1 MRPNA
6 STGLKPHKG
15 EVSLLTWRR
24 SACCPVPAALRNRA
38 GRRGCQKGAG
48 RIARRCRGAGGLP
61 GTTKKDQN
69 GPPGADGELAGL
81 QRIRKNYAK
90 GGAMTQNGC
99 ENNMAAGRRACG
111 TNMYMGEQENT

>member
-1 MRPNA
+1 MHPKAN
-6 STGLKPHKG
+6 T
-15 EVSLLTWRR
+15 
-24 SACCPVPAALRNRA
+24 
-38 GRRGCQKGAG
+38 GRRLTKGKCRYSPGAAARVAPFPPPGATAPGGGGAKKGAG
-48 RIARRCRGAGGLP
+48 RVARRCRGAGGLP

-111 TNMYMGEQENT
+111 TNTYMGEQENT